1 MFDVAQALQARLM
14 ELRVS
19 VDMPDGDTVLLQNVP
34 PNKRFFNKE
43 RINLLIKRPREGMPY
58 LICVDEDLDYTG
70 SDLNLSR
77 AFVAGQRQRGWRV
90 LFVANHA
97 RESIEN
103 AIEEALAAVGFDG
116 CEPELRPRLA
126 PAKEVSLGNA
136 LVSFTAELSIEDD
149 EETIGRQEQIEQV
162 ISNVLGWQS
171 RLSLIVGESGV
182 GKTNLVRAVARRLRQ
197 CDPAF
202 RVVTIEMGA
211 LMSGTLFHSERENL
225 LIELLRDLNQRPKSV
240 LVMEHLEM
248 ALIDVPRGHLLLGEA
263 LDCGARLIGTTL
275 PKFGSRFEIEPL
287 VRRLQMIDVA
297 ELGLT
302 EALETLQALRT
313 RIAEHHHIAIEETL
327 LDSIIRTA
335 QSLTGRFP
343 AKAISLLDGAAARAV
358 LAGEAELSL
367 FDVYA
372 AAAAVDGN
380 EE

>member
-1 MFDVAQALQARLM
+1 MFDVEPSFQARLK
-14 ELRVS
+14 ELRVR
-19 VDMPDGDTVLLQNVP
+19 VDVPDGDTVLLQNVP
-34 PNKRFFNKE
+34 PNNRFFNKE

-70 SDLNLSR
+70 TDLNLSR
-77 AFVAGQRQRGWRV
+77 AFVAGQRQQGWRV
-90 LFVANHA
+90 LFVAHYA
-97 RESIEN
+97 RESIET

-116 CEPELRPRLA
+116 REPELRPRLA
-126 PAKEVSLGNA
+126 AAKAGSLGNA
-136 LVSFTAELSIEDD
+136 LASFTADLSTKDD

-225 LIELLRDLNQRPKSV
+225 LIELLHDLNERPKSV

-248 ALIDVPRGHLLLGEA
+248 ALMDVPRGHLLLGEA
-263 LDCGARLIGTTL
+263 LDHGARLIGTTL
-275 PKFGSRFEIEPL
+275 PKFRSRFEIEPL
-287 VRRLQMIDVA
+287 MRRLQMIEVA
-297 ELGLT
+297 ELSLT

-327 LDSIIRTA
+327 LDSIIRTS

-343 AKAISLLDGAAARAV
+343 AKAISLLDGAASRAV

-367 FDVYA
+367 FDVYT

-380 EE
+380 DE